1 MYNQPRENLTIISA
15 LITHY
20 AHYGFLLPVLKM
32 INDKICHISQ
42 LFIAILWMLIRM
54 SGAPHFVVVICHPNI
69 LIYQS
74 PPTLSL
80 ITVRFYESYESY
92 FLLFF
97 TFSCIVCPFCPV
109 LQLSPLRYPV
119 LRSGFLG
126 GAPETNQRKDF
137 KV

>member
-1 MYNQPRENLTIISA
+1 MYNQPKENLTIIST

-42 LFIAILWMLIRM
+42 LFIVILWMLIRM

-97 TFSCIVCPFCPV
+97 HFLLHCLPILPSPPVISPPVSGSPIRFSWRRP
-109 LQLSPLRYPV
+109 
-119 LRSGFLG
+119 
-126 GAPETNQRKDF
+126 
-137 KV
+137 